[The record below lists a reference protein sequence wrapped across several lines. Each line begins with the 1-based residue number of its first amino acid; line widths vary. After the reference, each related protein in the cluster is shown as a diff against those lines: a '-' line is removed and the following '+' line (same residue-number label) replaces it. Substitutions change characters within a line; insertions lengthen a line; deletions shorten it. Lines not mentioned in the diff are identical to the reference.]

1 MAIRPK
7 ITLPALTPAN
17 KELFMSRFYSNIVR
31 SISPYVPGEQ
41 PKDRRF
47 IKLNTNE
54 NPYPAA
60 PSVVLAMQ
68 SVSGLEARLYP
79 DPEAA
84 ALRRTLADY
93 HDLSVDQ
100 VFVGNGSDEVLAMA
114 YPAFFN
120 RTDSIAFPD
129 ITYSFYPVYAAMYEI
144 PSRVIP
150 LAKDFTIDFT
160 AYPQDLKGFL
170 LANPN
175 APTGIAVGAERIE
188 ALLRQRPNTLFIVD
202 EAYIDFGG
210 ESVVALTKSYDNL
223 LVVQTMSK
231 ARSLAG
237 LRIGM
242 AFGAPELIRGLE
254 SIRDSF
260 NSYTLDVVAQR
271 AAKAA
276 YEDVPYFQKTRQ
288 AIMATREK
296 TVAALRQMGMQVCPS
311 SANFVFTTLP
321 GVAGA
326 DVQQYLRE
334 NGVLIRRFAMER
346 IKDWLRITIGL
357 DKEMDEVIRL
367 LQLFV
372 QQPR

>member
-1 MAIRPK
+1 VSQYWSK
-7 ITLPALTPAN
+7 VVHGLT
-17 KELFMSRFYSNIVR
+17 
-31 SISPYVPGEQ
+31 PYVPGEQ
-41 PKDRRF
+41 PKLANLV
-47 IKLNTNE
+47 KLNTNE
-54 NPYPAA
+54 NPYGPSPKVIEALRAEAA
-60 PSVVLAMQ
+60 DSL
-68 SVSGLEARLYP
+68 RLYP
-79 DPEAA
+79 DPNSDRLREAIA
-84 ALRRTLADY
+84 AFHGVAAN
-93 HDLSVDQ
+93 Q

-120 RTDSIAFPD
+120 RSDNIAFPD

-150 LAKDFTIDFT
+150 LARDFTIDFT

-175 APTGIAVGAERIE
+175 APTGIAVGAEVIE
-188 ALLRQRPNTLFIVD
+188 TLLQQRPNTLLIVD

-276 YEDVPYFQKTRQ
+276 YEDIPYFQQTRQ

-296 TVAALRQMGMQVCPS
+296 TIAALRRMGMQVCPS
-311 SANFVFTTLP
+311 SANFVFATLP

-326 DVQQYLRE
+326 DVQQYLRD
-334 NGVLIRRFAMER
+334 NGVLVRRFAMER

-357 DKEMDEVIRL
+357 DEEMAEVVRL

-372 QQPR
+372 HQQH

>member
-1 MAIRPK
+1 
-7 ITLPALTPAN
+7 
-17 KELFMSRFYSNIVR
+17 MSRFYSDTVKN
-31 SISPYVPGEQ
+31 ISPYVPGEQ

-54 NPYPAA
+54 NPYPAS
-60 PSVVLAMQ
+60 PSVIEAMR
-68 SVSGLEARLYP
+68 SVTGLEARLYP

-84 ALRRTLADY
+84 ALRRTLADHY
-93 HDLSVDQ
+93 GLAMNQ

-120 RTDSIAFPD
+120 RTDTIAFPD
-129 ITYSFYPVYAAMYEI
+129 ITYSFYPVYAALYEI
-144 PSRVIP
+144 PSLVIP
-150 LAKDFTIDFT
+150 LAEDFIIDFKE
-160 AYPQDLKGFL
+160 YPENLKGFL

-175 APTGIAVGAERIE
+175 APTGIAVTAKTVE
-188 ALLRQRPNTLFIVD
+188 ALLRQRPNTLLIVD

-210 ESVVALTKSYDNL
+210 ESVVSLVPRYDNL
-223 LVVQTMSK
+223 LVIQTMSK

-237 LRIGM
+237 LRVGM

-276 YEDVPYFQKTRQ
+276 YEDVAYFEKTRQ
-288 AIMATREK
+288 AIMATRER
-296 TVAALRQMGMQVCPS
+296 TVAALEALGMHVCPS
-311 SANFVFTTLP
+311 SANFVFCTLP
-321 GVAGA
+321 GVAGVL
-326 DVQQYLRE
+326 VQQYLRD
-334 NGVLIRRFAMER
+334 NGVLVRRFAMER
-346 IKDWLRITIGL
+346 IKDWLRITVGL
-357 DKEMDEVIRL
+357 DEEMDEVIRL

-372 QQPR
+372 QQKG

>member
-1 MAIRPK
+1 
-7 ITLPALTPAN
+7 
-17 KELFMSRFYSNIVR
+17 MSRFYSDTVKN
-31 SISPYVPGEQ
+31 ISPYVPGEQ

-54 NPYPAA
+54 NPYPAS
-60 PSVVLAMQ
+60 PSVIEAIR
-68 SVSGLEARLYP
+68 SVTGLEARLYP

-93 HDLSVDQ
+93 YSLDMNQ

-114 YPAFFN
+114 FPAFFN
-120 RTDSIAFPD
+120 RTDTIAFPD
-129 ITYSFYPVYAAMYEI
+129 VTYSFYPVYAAMYEI
-144 PSRVIP
+144 PSLIIP
-150 LAKDFTIDFT
+150 LAEDFTIDFSG
-160 AYPQDLKGFL
+160 YPKNLKGLL

-175 APTGIAVGAERIE
+175 APTGIAVSAGKIE
-188 ALLRQRPNTLFIVD
+188 ELLQQRPDTLIIVD

-210 ESVVALTKSYDNL
+210 QSVVALTRRYDNL

-237 LRIGM
+237 LRVGM
-242 AFGAPELIRGLE
+242 AFGPAELIKGLE
-254 SIRDSF
+254 CIRDSF

-276 YEDVPYFQKTRQ
+276 YDDVAYFEKTRQ
-288 AIMATREK
+288 AIMATRDR
-296 TVAALRQMGMQVCPS
+296 TTAALVGLGMQVNPS
-311 SANFVFTTLP
+311 SANFIFCTLP
-321 GVAGA
+321 GVAGTV
-326 DVQQYLRE
+326 VQHYLRD
-334 NGVLIRRFAMER
+334 NGVLVRRFAMER

-357 DKEMDEVIRL
+357 DAEMDEVIRL

-372 QQPR
+372 QQRR